1 MHWFKYFRAGPIEAN
16 MGTLVNFNYGLYYSQ
31 FNIFITLRNSM
42 NMFSRLLYIL
52 LFFVMMVP
60 FHAAAQEPDTFFLA
74 KKKGILGRLGKS
86 ISTSAPDDSPQKIEN
101 QFLKYKGKII
111 RSIQFVRLGFEC
123 SIYDTCEVK
132 NNFGIR
138 MANAFHKN
146 SKEKVISNDLFFK
159 EGSRF
164 YPFLVADNERYL
176 RDLPYIQD
184 ARIVVDFAEDSKD
197 SVDVVV
203 LTKDIFS
210 LGAKIKI
217 ATRTR
222 GRLELEEEN
231 IGGTA
236 NRIFLSGLY
245 DEERNPVKGFNA
257 EFTKRNIAGSFIDW
271 TTGFTNFAPSFS
283 SGKREEMNFFT
294 RLEKPLVTPY
304 IPSTG
309 SLEGGYYTTRNAY
322 VADSFYRSDLRYSY
336 YLIDGWFGYSLDSK
350 RSLYA
355 NKEIKVHK
363 FIALR
368 GFDRHFFD
376 QPLRYKDSFDYRFT
390 STNGFLASINIFK
403 QSFYKT
409 NFIYGFGRNE
419 DVPEGFSAV
428 FTTGYAINRNSGYFL
443 KEQIKRP
450 YTGLDFNLTNFKHKG
465 YYNNFT
471 LRAGGFFYRHRF
483 EDLNLLFNL
492 DHFTRLKK
500 LSSKWYHRTFLSA
513 GIAGQV
519 NPVFNTPLLI
529 NNDYGLPYFNPDN
542 INADMRST
550 VKIESVFYNTAK
562 ILGFRL
568 APFIFSDFSLLK
580 PSKAD
585 LDKSDLYMA
594 FGGGI
599 RTRNENLVFGT
610 IELKGY
616 YFPRT
621 NGDMNTWKIEV
632 SSNIRFK
639 YISSF
644 IKRPDYV
651 NANY

>member
-1 MHWFKYFRAGPIEAN
+1 M
-16 MGTLVNFNYGLYYSQ
+16 FN
-31 FNIFITLRNSM
+31 
-42 NMFSRLLYIL
+42 RLLYIF
-52 LFFVMMVP
+52 LFFVVLVP
-60 FHAAAQEPDTFFLA
+60 FRATAQEQDTFFLA
-74 KKKGILGRLGKS
+74 RKKGILGRLGKS
-86 ISTSAPDDSPQKIEN
+86 ISTFAPDDSPQKIEN

-111 RSIQFVRLGFEC
+111 RSIQLIRLGFEC
-123 SIYDTCEVK
+123 SIYDTCEVN

-146 SKEKVISNDLFFK
+146 SREKVIRNNLFFK

-164 YPFLVADNERYL
+164 FPYLVADNERYL
-176 RDLPYIQD
+176 RDLSYIQD

-197 SVDVVV
+197 SVDIVV

-217 ATRTR
+217 ATKTR
-222 GRLELEEEN
+222 GRLELQEEN
-231 IGGTA
+231 IAGTA
-236 NRIFLSGLY
+236 TRIFLSGLY
-245 DEERNPVKGFNA
+245 DEQRNPTRGFNA
-257 EFTKRNIAGSFIDW
+257 ELTKRNIKGSFIDW

-283 SGKREEMNFFT
+283 SGRREETNFFT

-309 SLEGGYYTTRNAY
+309 ALEAGYYTTRNAY
-322 VADSFYRSDLRYSY
+322 VPDSFYKSDLRYSY
-336 YLIDGWFGYSLDSK
+336 YNIDGWIGYSLDSK

-355 NKEIKVHK
+355 NKEIKVHR
-363 FIALR
+363 FVAVR
-368 GFDRHFFD
+368 GFNSHFFD
-376 QPLRYKDSFDYRFT
+376 QPFKYRDSFDYRFT
-390 STNGFLASINIFK
+390 STTGFLASINVFK

-428 FTTGYAINRNSGYFL
+428 LTTGFTVNQNDGYAIKNN
-443 KEQIKRP
+443 IKRP
-450 YTGLDFNLTNFKHKG
+450 YTGVDFNLTNFKHQG
-465 YYNNFT
+465 FYSNFT
-471 LRAGGFFYRHRF
+471 LRAGSFFNRHRF
-483 EDLNLLFNL
+483 EDMNLLFNVE
-492 DHFTRLKK
+492 HFTRLKK
-500 LSSKWYHRTFLSA
+500 LNSTWYHRIFISTS
-513 GIAGQV
+513 IAGQV

-550 VKIESVFYNTAK
+550 LKIESVYYNTAK

-568 APFIFSDFSLLK
+568 APFIFTDFSVLK
-580 PSKAD
+580 PSKAN
-585 LDKSDLYMA
+585 LNKSNLYSA
-594 FGGGI
+594 FGGGV

-621 NGDMNTWKIEV
+621 NGDMSNWKVEV

-651 NANY
+651 STNN